1 MSTAMAHAMQMQRNF
16 ARSLDRTRRW
26 RRVRRDDATRA
37 RFDVDVDVGRVR
49 DDDDDDARRLTRKMR
64 MRAQR

>member
-1 MSTAMAHAMQMQRNF
+1 
-16 ARSLDRTRRW
+16 
-26 RRVRRDDATRA
+26 VRRDDATRA

-49 DDDDDDARRLTRKMR
+49 DDDDDARRLTRKMR